1 MKNKQDILIE
11 IDELSE
17 SIMNNSLTE
26 NQEKKMRGRISHL
39 RELIKYFDYNP
50 TEDLLI
56 KMRDDCVHKIS
67 VYNKRLEEWI
77 NSKSPSELEAT
88 KNPEEFYYREIA
100 PKDAIELK
108 SSKKQLSNINYLLN
122 D

>member
-1 MKNKQDILIE
+1 MKNKADIERE
-11 IDELSE
+11 IAEISEEVSEMTLSE
-17 SIMNNSLTE
+17 LQKTKRNNKIAE
-26 NQEKKMRGRISHL
+26 L
-39 RELIKYFDYNP
+39 RQLIHYFSYNP
-50 TEDLLI
+50 TEDLLV

-88 KNPEEFYYREIA
+88 KSPQEFYFREIA

-108 SSKKQLSNINYLLN
+108 SAKKQLSNINYLLN